1 MSDTS
6 SNLPR
11 TEAKDVHLVG
21 FRRGSVKALAG
32 FRKGFHKVPATLPDN
47 MFERQFATAICAA
60 DLDRDARDLFERLR
74 AARGYKRKEI
84 SLGLE
89 APNATIT
96 TTDFTLDLGYE
107 VDPQDPGDYL
117 LTFDLHDIREITVF
131 SDPQLNEAFQNIFS
145 RVSFTFAQPVS
156 IEDVIDEVEAD
167 NSGDVTVDYPPD
179 YAECT
184 IKLRGFLGE
193 VRVTPR
199 ELEVITGVASGSSTS
214 SAGVSPAELVKTFIK
229 ASDVLAANPSLEKL
243 IPRSRRE

>member
-1 MSDTS
+1 MSDS
-6 SNLPR
+6 PSNLPR

-21 FRRGSVKALAG
+21 SRRGSVKALAG
-32 FRKGFHKVPATLPDN
+32 FRKGFHKVPAVLPDN
-47 MFERQFATAICAA
+47 MFERQFSTAMCAA

-74 AARGYKRKEI
+74 TARGYKRKEI

-96 TTDFTLDLGYE
+96 TTDFILDLGYTL
-107 VDPQDPGDYL
+107 DPQDPGDYL

-131 SDPQLNEAFQNIFS
+131 SDPQLNDAFQNIFT

-167 NSGDVTVDYPPD
+167 NSGDVTVSYPPD

-184 IKLRGFLGE
+184 IRLRGFLGE

-199 ELEVITGVASGSSTS
+199 ELEVVTGAVGGSSNS
-214 SAGVSPAELVKTFIK
+214 SGGVSPAELVKTFIK

-243 IPRSRRE
+243 IPRRRE